1 MFVLIKLK
9 KRHKCKVD
17 LLVLHF
23 KLQFDNYLSIGLSC
37 SKFRK
42 TKAFFFLA
50 SIFNL
55 HNLLSMSIV
64 YAARAWDERIAGKDN
79 DKVGAPLANVT
90 TQAVKSWL
98 YPSALKY
105 LSASPS
111 VCLPVCLSV
120 WVCRLLWVC
129 LSLSL
134 GGWAHSCECVCVRVC
149 KCKYMYVC
157 VCVPSFWQWSTC
169 CKSTCICV
177 RLCVCVTY

>member
-64 YAARAWDERIAGKDN
+64 YAARAWDERIAGWITTKSAHLWLMSRRRQL
-79 DKVGAPLANVT
+79 KVDFTLPPL
-90 TQAVKSWL
+90 SI
-98 YPSALKY
+98 
-105 LSASPS
+105 
-111 VCLPVCLSV
+111 CLPLRLSVCLSV
-120 WVCRLLWVC
+120 SRSGSVVFCGFVFRYRWVGGRIRL
-129 LSLSL
+129 S
-134 GGWAHSCECVCVRVC
+134 VCVWGYASASTC
-149 KCKYMYVC
+149 TY